1 MIKLLFVFIAFNALA
16 GIQFNGDGLII
27 KNNKVDLKELAKVYA
42 NYKELNLVF
51 PPEFK
56 SSSIEVYGKN
66 RVEKFELEK
75 FISNIF
81 FEQGYT
87 FLMRDNLLQ
96 VINSRDIRYKSVP
109 MYNKITEV
117 PKTYNVVQFTLATEH
132 IPSRDISRNLRP
144 FMGRYGRIIDESNG
158 QSIVIQDSALNIHRV
173 YQIIKTLDTTEYG
186 RLRADLDEVNKSL
199 NPELVYEESFTDV
212 IADQNILFIVLFS
225 LLSLVIGFGIR
236 GYMMKRIE
244 GGW

>member
-1 MIKLLFVFIAFNALA
+1 MKILLLLLISLSTNAAIK
-16 GIQFNGDGLII
+16 FNGDKLTII
-27 KNNKVDLKELAKVYA
+27 NNQLDLKELAKVYA
-42 NYKELNLVF
+42 NYKELNLVLA
-51 PPEFK
+51 PSFK
-56 SSSIEVYGKN
+56 STKIEVFGKN
-66 RVEKFELEK
+66 TVEANELEK
-75 FISNIF
+75 FISNIY

-87 FLMRDNLLQ
+87 FLIRDNFLQ

-117 PKTYNVVQFTLATEH
+117 PKTYNVVQFTLATTH

-158 QSIVIQDSALNIHRV
+158 QSLVIQDSALNIHRV
-173 YQIIKTLDTTEYG
+173 YQIIKTLDTPEYEK
-186 RLRADLDEVNKSL
+186 LRSKLDGINKSL

>member
-1 MIKLLFVFIAFNALA
+1 MKILFLLIFSVSAFAN
-16 GIQFNGDGLII
+16 ISYDGSQLVITQS
-27 KNNKVDLKELAKVYA
+27 KVDLKELAKVYA
-42 NYKELNLVF
+42 NYKELNLVI
-51 PPEFK
+51 PPDF
-56 SSSIEVYGKN
+56 SNSSIEIYGKK
-66 RVEKFELEK
+66 RVPAQELER
-75 FISNIF
+75 FISNIY

-87 FLMRDNLLQ
+87 FLIRDNLLQ

-117 PKTYNVVQFTLATEH
+117 PQTYNVVQFTLATSH

-158 QSIVIQDSALNIHRV
+158 QSLVIQDSALNIHRIYKV
-173 YQIIKTLDTTEYG
+173 IKTLDTPEYEK
-186 RLRADLDEVNKSL
+186 LRGKLESINQSL

-236 GYMMKRIE
+236 GYLMKRIE

>member
-1 MIKLLFVFIAFNALA
+1 MKTVLLMILSMSAFANLS
-16 GIQFNGDGLII
+16 FDGSQLKISQ
-27 KNNKVDLKELAKVYA
+27 NKAALKELAKVYA
-42 NYKELNLVF
+42 NYKKLNLVI
-51 PPEFK
+51 PPNF
-56 SSSIEVYGKN
+56 SNSNIEIYGKN
-66 RVEKFELEK
+66 TVKAEELEK
-75 FISNIF
+75 FISNIY

-87 FLMRDNLLQ
+87 FLIRDNLLQ

-109 MYNKITEV
+109 MYNKITQV
-117 PKTYNVVQFTLATEH
+117 PRTYNVVQFTLATSH

-158 QSIVIQDSALNIHRV
+158 QSLVIQDSALNIHRIYKV
-173 YQIIKTLDTTEYG
+173 IKTLDTPEYEK
-186 RLRADLDEVNKSL
+186 LREKLDNINKSL

-236 GYMMKRIE
+236 GYLMKRIE

>member
-1 MIKLLFVFIAFNALA
+1 MKILLLLLISLSTNAAIK
-16 GIQFNGDGLII
+16 FNGDKLTII
-27 KNNKVDLKELAKVYA
+27 NNQLDLKELAKVYA
-42 NYKELNLVF
+42 NYKELNLVLA
-51 PPEFK
+51 PTFK
-56 SSSIEVYGKN
+56 NTKIEVFGKN
-66 RVEKFELEK
+66 TVEANELEK
-75 FISNIF
+75 FISNIY

-87 FLMRDNLLQ
+87 FLIRDNFLQ

-117 PKTYNVVQFTLATEH
+117 PKTYNVVQFTLATTH

-158 QSIVIQDSALNIHRV
+158 QSLVIQDSALNIHRV
-173 YQIIKTLDTTEYG
+173 YQIIKTLDTPEYEK
-186 RLRADLDEVNKSL
+186 LRSKLDGINKSL

>member
-1 MIKLLFVFIAFNALA
+1 MKALLLVLIAFSVQAK
-16 GIQFNGDGLII
+16 ISFNGDKLLIT
-27 KNNKVDLKELAKVYA
+27 NNKIDLKELAKVYA
-42 NYKELNLVF
+42 NYKELNLVL
-51 PPEFK
+51 PPSFK
-56 SSSIEVYGKN
+56 SSKIEVFGKN
-66 RVEKFELEK
+66 TLEANELEK
-75 FISNIF
+75 FISNIY

-87 FLMRDNLLQ
+87 FLIRDNLLQ

-117 PKTYNVVQFTLATEH
+117 PKTYNVIQFTLATTH

-158 QSIVIQDSALNIHRV
+158 QSLVIQDSALNIHRV
-173 YQIIKTLDTTEYG
+173 YQIIKTLDTPEYEK
-186 RLRADLDEVNKSL
+186 LRGKLDGINKSL